1 MDTGLLTVAI
11 NNFISSI
18 FWDIWRAEKKKWF
31 CVRHFRFSSTPLQ
44 GDTWQAFF
52 CVRKLLLL
60 PLRGKPIRLKKSWI
74 ALDFVNNGNER
85 QSRLQEY
92 ADNVLESCLDN
103 TSESNLSKRWQ
114 SITDITSHVQDLS
127 AALYASTTIAVAFKT
142 IL

>member
-31 CVRHFRFSSTPLQ
+31 CVRHFRFSSTLTGWHLTSILLREQ
-44 GDTWQAFF
+44 IVAFASLREADQAE
-52 CVRKLLLL
+52 
-60 PLRGKPIRLKKSWI
+60 KSWI

-114 SITDITSHVQDLS
+114 SITDITCHVQDLS